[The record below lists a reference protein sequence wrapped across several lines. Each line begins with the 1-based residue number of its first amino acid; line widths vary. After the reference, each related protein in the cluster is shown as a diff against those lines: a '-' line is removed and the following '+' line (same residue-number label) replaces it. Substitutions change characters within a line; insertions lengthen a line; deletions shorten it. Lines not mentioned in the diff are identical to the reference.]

1 MDDYH
6 AYMLFCAKFLKN
18 DGSTNTASDVIE
30 PNDSAE
36 MGIETV
42 LKKYYQY
49 GFKYESIRELM
60 RFRQFADTMSVTG
73 MEFPDTYEA
82 VKYTEEQCLQDNTP
96 FYIARSHFTPQESWD
111 LFGPP
116 SRTLRWCCSVH
127 KSTPQTLKMREI
139 TGKNDYAGL
148 DYVGVRK
155 HESLARSTY
164 EYENYGKKQKGQRS
178 FNPLLEWTSAEIWL
192 YIFSNKI
199 YINNAYKKGNSRAG
213 CLLCPMAGGS
223 SDYIRRCNYPD
234 EIDGFI
240 DIIKRKNNWD
250 NYSEAELHSYVS

>member
-1 MDDYH
+1 MQNLADNE
-6 AYMLFCAKFLKN
+6 AKK
-18 DGSTNTASDVIE
+18 G
-30 PNDSAE
+30 
-36 MGIETV
+36 G
-42 LKKYYQY
+42 
-49 GFKYESIRELM
+49 
-60 RFRQFADTMSVTG
+60 
-73 MEFPDTYEA
+73 
-82 VKYTEEQCLQDNTP
+82 
-96 FYIARSHFTPQESWD
+96 RSRKPQANPHDFSQPQE
-111 LFGPP
+111 P
-116 SRTLRWCCSVH
+116 TLGEEII
-127 KSTPQTLKMREI
+127 KSMDRI
-139 TGKNDYAGL
+139 TAW
-148 DYVGVRK
+148 YVGVRK

-250 NYSEAELHSYVS
+250 NYSKAELHSYVS